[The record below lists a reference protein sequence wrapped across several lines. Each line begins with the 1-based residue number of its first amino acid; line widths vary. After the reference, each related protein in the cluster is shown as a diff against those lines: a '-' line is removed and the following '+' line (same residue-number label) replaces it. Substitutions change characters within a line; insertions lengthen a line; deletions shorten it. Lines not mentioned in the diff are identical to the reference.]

1 MERCPR
7 SGHTRCRTNSVSY
20 SGSMERLPN
29 LKGGPSS
36 LRHSVGKFIETVSL
50 MFSKLLVLDVLIV
63 LFSNV
68 VCMPRTLWYQT
79 SGVRAPLDVKCIR
92 SMYADIIDVCIYYYC
107 MHILLMYADIIVCR
121 NIIRINSTAD
131 ILRNESIKT
140 DILID

>member
-29 LKGGPSS
+29 LKGGPRPSS
-36 LRHSVGKFIETVSL
+36 LRHSVGKFIETATL

-68 VCMPRTLWYQT
+68 VCLAPSGIKRQGFEPRWMHSAY
-79 SGVRAPLDVKCIR
+79 DR
-92 SMYADIIDVCIYYYC
+92 SMQILLMYAYIIDVCRYYWC
-107 MHILLMYADIIVCR
+107 MHILLMYADIIVTSIACR
-121 NIIRINSTAD
+121 NIINSTAD
-131 ILRNESIKT
+131 IIRN
-140 DILID
+140 